1 MLIINKLIFLPIIC
15 SLYRYTHINI
25 NNNNTLSNPYIGRC
39 NNNKCRRIYYSRE
52 KTFFSLFPKTNIS
65 TILYIIKILLLEK
78 KNGNDIYNH
87 IKNETENIIISKQK
101 IEEIL
106 SKLRN
111 FIAHYLKDMYI
122 LENISKTNEY
132 KYYAI
137 DESEFVKRN

>member
-1 MLIINKLIFLPIIC
+1 M
-15 SLYRYTHINI
+15 
-25 NNNNTLSNPYIGRC
+25 
-39 NNNKCRRIYYSRE
+39 
-52 KTFFSLFPKTNIS
+52 FPKTNIS